1 LRKWKRKFG
10 SNDEGGHM
18 PKPIFVETSDGH
30 INIALIEWA
39 RIDKDK
45 NMVLINF
52 ASNMVSVSVEEWH
65 KILSKMGEFM
75 LD

>member
-1 LRKWKRKFG
+1 
-10 SNDEGGHM
+10 M

-30 INIALIEWA
+30 YINLALI

-45 NMVLINF
+45 HMVLINF
-52 ASNMVSVSVEEWH
+52 ASNMVSVSAEEWH

-75 LD
+75 LDLA